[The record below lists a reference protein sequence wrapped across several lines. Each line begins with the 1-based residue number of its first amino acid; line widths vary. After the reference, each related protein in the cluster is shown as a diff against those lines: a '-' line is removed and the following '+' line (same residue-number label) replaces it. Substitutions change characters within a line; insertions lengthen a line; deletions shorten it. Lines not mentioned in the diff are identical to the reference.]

1 MTKMSSSSVL
11 LMVSTFTHV
20 MTSTTVPRNIKRG
33 AIGGIEVRKKA
44 DMERVIDLKMVRYS
58 ARYTPSVLDLRELS
72 KAIMEPILR
81 TICAMQAVPGLLSHK
96 DPSTLFPIKV
106 MDEEQFVTSLQG
118 CANDWFS
125 V

>member
-1 MTKMSSSSVL
+1 MTSSSVILIVTNITHL
-11 LMVSTFTHV
+11 L
-20 MTSTTVPRNIKRG
+20 TSTTVPRNIKSG

-44 DMERVIDLKMVRYS
+44 DIERGIDLKMVRYS
-58 ARYTPSVLDLRELS
+58 ARYTPSVPGLRELS
-72 KAIMEPILR
+72 KAIMELILR
-81 TICAMQAVPGLLSHK
+81 AICAMQAVPGLLGHR

-106 MDEEQFVTSLQG
+106 MDEEQFVTPLQR